1 MEHRARGGRRRSAGV
16 LAGASNMNAIKGRFQ
31 PGFLVAPNAGDA
43 PLGGDAGVSI
53 LRQSASAAGNFAAVQ
68 GLRCVVRV
76 FASQVGK
83 PEATL

>member
-1 MEHRARGGRRRSAGV
+1 
-16 LAGASNMNAIKGRFQ
+16 
-31 PGFLVAPNAGDA
+31 VAPNAGDA